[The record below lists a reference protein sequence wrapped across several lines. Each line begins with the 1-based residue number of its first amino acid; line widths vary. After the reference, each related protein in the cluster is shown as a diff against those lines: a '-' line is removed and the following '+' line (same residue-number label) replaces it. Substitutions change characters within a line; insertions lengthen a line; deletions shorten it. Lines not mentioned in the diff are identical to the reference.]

1 MICYCKSNFVCLI
14 SQLFFVKYLFP
25 NKIFLPIIRC
35 LLYLFLVFKHFL
47 KLFGI
52 IIFYILS
59 KVPKHQ
65 VVLKSLCLL
74 QRSKSPPKN
83 KKYLQFSMNFEHSHQ
98 EFFYQ
103 IYMNKVWVL
112 LIYLSFTKGL
122 ILHFST
128 RNLTQSECPSHAA
141 KCKAVRLS

>member
-1 MICYCKSNFVCLI
+1 MSCYCKCNLVCLI

-47 KLFGI
+47 KLFRI
-52 IIFYILS
+52 IIFYILG

-74 QRSKSPPKN
+74 QWSKPPPKKGFLSFN
-83 KKYLQFSMNFEHSHQ
+83 QFWTFSPRIIRVYNVRVL
-98 EFFYQ
+98 FF
-103 IYMNKVWVL
+103 
-112 LIYLSFTKGL
+112 YLSFTKGL

>member
-1 MICYCKSNFVCLI
+1 MDVFAAIAKSNLVCLI
-14 SQLFFVKYLFP
+14 SQFFFLKYLFP
-25 NKIFLPIIRC
+25 STIFLPIIRC
-35 LLYLFLVFKHFL
+35 LVFVFLFFKHFL
-47 KLFGI
+47 KFFRI

-65 VVLKSLCLL
+65 VMLKSLCLL

-83 KKYLQFSMNFEHSHQ
+83 CLYVLINFEHFHR
-98 EFFYQ
+98 E
-103 IYMNKVWVL
+103 IHPWWWVFL
-112 LIYLSFTKGL
+112 FYLSFTRGL

>member
-1 MICYCKSNFVCLI
+1 MSCYCKSDFVCLI

-25 NKIFLPIIRC
+25 GTIFLPIIRR
-35 LLYLFLVFKHFL
+35 LVFLFLVFKHFL
-47 KLFGI
+47 MLFRI
-52 IIFYILS
+52 IIFNILS

-65 VVLKSLCLL
+65 VMLKSLCLL

-83 KKYLQFSMNFEHSHQ
+83 KKYLQVLINFEHFHR
-98 EFFYQ
+98 EFYQ
-103 IYMNKVWVL
+103 IYVKNVWVH